1 MFQPWSPTLPTVTP
15 AAPVVLVTGAASG
28 NGQAITSRFLADG
41 ATVAAVDVAPDALE
55 RAAEDWRDH
64 GERLLCIVADVTD
77 AAGIEAA
84 IRAPVDHFDRLDVLV
99 NNAGITG
106 DQRATIAHETPI
118 EEFDRV
124 MAVNVRGVYLGCRA
138 ALPIM
143 LAQGGG
149 IIVNIASVAGL
160 VAFPGRAAYSTSK
173 GAVIGLT
180 RSIAAEWAR
189 DGIRVNA
196 VAPWY
201 IRTPLAEPVLKD
213 PARLAAILAR
223 TPMGRVGEIEEVS
236 GLTTFLCLPAS
247 SYITGQN
254 FVIDG
259 GAGLPNA
266 QAETL
271 IKTIMSSL

>member
-1 MFQPWSPTLPTVTP
+1 VIP

-28 NGQAITSRFLADG
+28 NGQAITGRFLADG
-41 ATVAAVDVAPDALE
+41 ATVAAVDVAADALE

-160 VAFPGRAAYSTSK
+160 VAFPERAAYSTSK

-180 RSIAAEWAR
+180 RSIAADYAGL
-189 DGIRVNA
+189 GIRCNALCPGMIDTPMTSWRLEQPTLRARVLERIPQREIGQASDVANA
-196 VAPWY
+196 VAF
-201 IRTPLAEPVLKD
+201 LAGAE
-213 PARLAAILAR
+213 ARYFNGAAIV
-223 TPMGRVGEIEEVS
+223 M
-236 GLTTFLCLPAS
+236 
-247 SYITGQN
+247 
-254 FVIDG
+254 DG
-259 GAGLPNA
+259 GY
-266 QAETL
+266 TS
-271 IKTIMSSL
+271 I